1 MNTKNTRS
9 LPHWHATESLLLR
22 TRRHNVLI
30 EGPVEATGAALLQMQ
45 PHIPEPIVWKPPQ
58 APLELPGSKPSALI
72 LENIAALSAEEQ
84 ARLLA
89 WLGCHRTHTRV
100 VSTTDR
106 PLFAFVTRGDFDER
120 LYYRLNVVLLQVGQ
134 SR

>member
-1 MNTKNTRS
+1 MCSLKARS
-9 LPHWHATESLLLR
+9 RQPVLR
-22 TRRHNVLI
+22 SSRCSRTS
-30 EGPVEATGAALLQMQ
+30 
-45 PHIPEPIVWKPPQ
+45 PEPIVWKPPQ

-89 WLGCHRTHTRV
+89 WLACHRTHTRV

>member
-1 MNTKNTRS
+1 MNAKNTRS

-22 TRRHNVLI
+22 MWRHNVLI

-45 PHIPEPIVWKPPQ
+45 LHIREPIVWKTPQ
-58 APLELPGSKPSALI
+58 APLELPGNKPSALI

-89 WLGCHRTHTRV
+89 WLDDHRTRTRV

-106 PLFAFVTRGDFDER
+106 PLFAFVTRGDFDQR
-120 LYYRLNVVLLQVGQ
+120 LYYRLNIVLLQVGHG
-134 SR
+134 R

>member
-1 MNTKNTRS
+1 MKAENTRS
-9 LPHWHATESLLLR
+9 LPYWQATESLILQ
-22 TRRHNVLI
+22 TRRLNVLI
-30 EGPVEATGAALLQMQ
+30 EGPVEATSAALVQMQ
-45 PHIPEPIVWKPPQ
+45 PHIREPIVWKPPQ
-58 APLELPGSKPSALI
+58 APLELPGSEASALI

-89 WLGCHRTHTRV
+89 WLGGHRTRPRV

-106 PLFAFVTRGDFDER
+106 PLFAFVTRGDFDQR

-134 SR
+134 GR

>member
-1 MNTKNTRS
+1 MTIAPVLLDAKTAPGHIIQGLVARS
-9 LPHWHATESLLLR
+9 LVRRVGRAGCLMGLVGGRAGLLL
-22 TRRHNVLI
+22 
-30 EGPVEATGAALLQMQ
+30 M
-45 PHIPEPIVWKPPQ
+45 PECPIQ
-58 APLELPGSKPSALI
+58 FFIHLELPGSKPSALI